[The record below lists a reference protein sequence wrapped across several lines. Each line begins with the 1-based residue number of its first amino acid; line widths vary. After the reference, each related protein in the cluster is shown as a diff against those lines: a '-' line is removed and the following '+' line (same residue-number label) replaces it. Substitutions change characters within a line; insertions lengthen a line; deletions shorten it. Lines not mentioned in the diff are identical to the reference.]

1 MGREAIAYML
11 FISSALYL
19 KERNLKPFHQEALY
33 IHCKRWHLLQ
43 QKMPPFASALL
54 LMQMK
59 GINDISERNM
69 GFIT

>member
-33 IHCKRWHLLQ
+33 IHCKRWHLLHR
-43 QKMPPFASALL
+43 KMASFTA
-54 LMQMK
+54 K
-59 GINDISERNM
+59 DATFCISPLIDADERNK
-69 GFIT
+69 